1 MYGWEYLSRIS
12 KKCSRRN
19 CIQYAL
25 QFNSMYMNVN
35 EWVSFS
41 LWFQTFTIQN
51 YRYSSAS
58 NFIARIVYFMYVHI
72 AMFGLV
78 RFLMALKKLY
88 FNSEALY
95 RSFTHKNVFIFFFQT
110 FPALRYAMLHKRGNW
125 YTVFYICL
133 KTYRNYLETTGKH
146 LSILLLLRCD
156 EATTY
161 HIYYIVCFLRLSGSV
176 FTELWKCDVVLWA
189 ARFEILMQC
198 KEASIICP

>member
-1 MYGWEYLSRIS
+1 
-12 KKCSRRN
+12 
-19 CIQYAL
+19 
-25 QFNSMYMNVN
+25 
-35 EWVSFS
+35 
-41 LWFQTFTIQN
+41 
-51 YRYSSAS
+51 
-58 NFIARIVYFMYVHI
+58 MYVHI

-95 RSFTHKNVFIFFFQT
+95 RSFTHKNVFIYFFQT

-146 LSILLLLRCD
+146 LSILLLLWCD

-161 HIYYIVCFLRLSGSV
+161 HIIYYSLLSASFRQCVYRTLKMWCSPLSGKVWNFNAMQGSKYNLSV
-176 FTELWKCDVVLWA
+176 SMKIVRNKST
-189 ARFEILMQC
+189 
-198 KEASIICP
+198 